1 MSFLNF
7 QNTFFIVKSK
17 SKVMINY
24 VPKMDNIW
32 VGLLDQGCD
41 IFISSPR
48 EQNKIIA
55 TLDKMLRDHAYNTHL

>member
-7 QNTFFIVKSK
+7 QNTFLIVKSK

-24 VPKMDNIW
+24 VPKVDNIW

-48 EQNKIIA
+48 GQNKIIS
-55 TLDKMLRDHAYNTHL
+55 TLDEMLRDCAYNTNL